1 LILERERK
9 GFSICHQDMGKQSKF
24 ISFTMEATAAV
35 LVLFMG
41 SAATG
46 KLFIAENKNLP
57 CTREILREGKVA

>member
-46 KLFIAENKNLP
+46 KLL
-57 CTREILREGKVA
+57 